1 MVKNIFNRIKYYI
14 ETRKLFNRVSL
25 EETNFSILDTETTG
39 LHVEKG
45 DQIISVASLRV
56 SNLRIGDEKVL
67 NELVNPQMKI
77 PEASIK
83 IHNITDDQVQSKP
96 TLIEINE
103 KILKFIKKSILVG
116 HNINFDINFLKE
128 NSKGS
133 PLANR
138 MNVIKAIDTIYLT
151 ASLFPNLKN
160 YDLNNICNKLDIKTD
175 DQTRHSAL
183 GDCIITARLFIYLLN
198 IAKDNGVKNI
208 LELISLCEKGKTLL
222 NITSNSNNIN

>member
-1 MVKNIFNRIKYYI
+1 VKNIFNRIKYYI

-56 SNLRIGDEKVL
+56 SNLKISEEKIL
-67 NELVNPQMKI
+67 NELVNPKMKI

-83 IHNITDDQVQSKP
+83 IHNITDDQVQAKP
-96 TLIEINE
+96 TLFEINE

-133 PLANR
+133 SLAHR
-138 MNVIKAIDTIYLT
+138 MKVIKAIDTIYLT
-151 ASLFPNLKN
+151 ASLFPDLKN
-160 YDLNNICNKLDIKTD
+160 YELTNLCEKFKIETK
-175 DQTRHSAL
+175 DQIRHSAL
-183 GDCIITARLFIYLLN
+183 GDCTITARLFLYLLN
-198 IAKDNGVKNI
+198 IAKSKGVKNI
-208 LELISLCEKGKTLL
+208 TDLITLCNRGQNLHHIIKNSK
-222 NITSNSNNIN
+222 NIH

>member
-1 MVKNIFNRIKYYI
+1 MKNIFNRIKYYI

-56 SNLRIGDEKVL
+56 SNLKIGEEKIL
-67 NELVNPQMKI
+67 NELVNPKMKI

>member
-1 MVKNIFNRIKYYI
+1 MKNIFNRIKYYI

-56 SNLRIGDEKVL
+56 SNLKIGEEKIL

-83 IHNITDDQVQSKP
+83 IHNITDDQVKSKP
-96 TLIEINE
+96 TLFEINE

>member
-1 MVKNIFNRIKYYI
+1 
-14 ETRKLFNRVSL
+14 LFNRVSL

>member
-1 MVKNIFNRIKYYI
+1 MKNIFNKIKYQI

-25 EETNFSILDTETTG
+25 EDSNFSILDTETTG
-39 LHVEKG
+39 LHVENG

-56 SNLRIGDEKVL
+56 SNLKINKDNIL

-96 TLIEINE
+96 TIVEISD

-116 HNINFDINFLKE
+116 HNINFDINFLKQ
-128 NSKGS
+128 NSKSSG
-133 PLANR
+133 LADR
-138 MNVIKAIDTIYLT
+138 MKVIKAIDTIYLT
-151 ASLFPNLKN
+151 ASLFPYLKN
-160 YDLNNICNKLDIKTD
+160 YELTNLCNFFEIKTD

-183 GDCIITARLFIYLLN
+183 GDCIITARLFLYLLN
-198 IAKDNGVKNI
+198 IAKSKGVKNI
-208 LELISLCEKGKTLL
+208 SDLIGLCNRGQNLHHIIKNAK
-222 NITSNSNNIN
+222 NIH

>member
-1 MVKNIFNRIKYYI
+1 MKNIFNIIKYYF

-77 PEASIK
+77 PKASIK

>member
-1 MVKNIFNRIKYYI
+1 MKNIFNKIKYQI

-25 EETNFSILDTETTG
+25 EDSNFTILDTETTG
-39 LHVEKG
+39 LHVENG

-56 SNLRIGDEKVL
+56 SNLKINKDNIL

-96 TLIEINE
+96 TIVEISD

-116 HNINFDINFLKE
+116 HNINFDINFLKQ
-128 NSKGS
+128 NSKSSG
-133 PLANR
+133 LADR
-138 MNVIKAIDTIYLT
+138 MKVIKAIDTIYLT
-151 ASLFPNLKN
+151 ASLFPDLKN
-160 YDLNNICNKLDIKTD
+160 YELTNLCNFFEIKTD

-183 GDCIITARLFIYLLN
+183 GDCIITARLFLYLLN
-198 IAKDNGVKNI
+198 IAKSKGVKNI
-208 LELISLCEKGKTLL
+208 SDLIGLCNRGQNLHHIIKNAK
-222 NITSNSNNIN
+222 NIH

>member
-1 MVKNIFNRIKYYI
+1 MKNIFNIIKDYF
-14 ETRKLFNRVSL
+14 ETRKFFNRVSL

>member
-1 MVKNIFNRIKYYI
+1 VKNIFNRIKYYI

-56 SNLRIGDEKVL
+56 SNLKIGEEKIL
-67 NELVNPQMKI
+67 NELVNPKMKI

-83 IHNITDDQVQSKP
+83 IHNITDNQVQSKP
-96 TLIEINE
+96 TLFEINE

-133 PLANR
+133 ALAHR
-138 MNVIKAIDTIYLT
+138 MKVIKAIDTIYLT
-151 ASLFPNLKN
+151 ASLFPDLKN
-160 YDLNNICNKLDIKTD
+160 YELTNLCETFKIETK
-175 DQTRHSAL
+175 DQIRHSAL
-183 GDCIITARLFIYLLN
+183 GDCTITARLFLYLLN
-198 IAKDNGVKNI
+198 IAKSKGVKNI
-208 LELISLCEKGKTLL
+208 TDLITLCNRGQNLHHIIKNSK
-222 NITSNSNNIN
+222 NIH

>member
-1 MVKNIFNRIKYYI
+1 VKNIFNRIKYYI

-103 KILKFIKKSILVG
+103 KILKFIKISILVG

>member
-1 MVKNIFNRIKYYI
+1 M
-14 ETRKLFNRVSL
+14 FNRVSL

-56 SNLRIGDEKVL
+56 SNLKIGEEKIL

-96 TLIEINE
+96 TLFEINE

-138 MNVIKAIDTIYLT
+138 MNVIKSIDTIYLT
-151 ASLFPNLKN
+151 ASLFPNLRN

-198 IAKDNGVKNI
+198 IAKDDGVKNI

>member
-1 MVKNIFNRIKYYI
+1 MKNIFNRIKYYI

-56 SNLRIGDEKVL
+56 SNLKISEEKIL
-67 NELVNPQMKI
+67 NELVNPKMKI

-83 IHNITDDQVQSKP
+83 IHNITDDQVQAKP
-96 TLIEINE
+96 TLFEINE

-133 PLANR
+133 ALARR
-138 MNVIKAIDTIYLT
+138 MKVIKAIDTIYLT
-151 ASLFPNLKN
+151 ASLFPELKN
-160 YDLNNICNKLDIKTD
+160 YELTNLCETFKIETK
-175 DQTRHSAL
+175 DQIRHSAL
-183 GDCIITARLFIYLLN
+183 GDCTITARLFLYLLN
-198 IAKDNGVKNI
+198 IAKSKGVKNI
-208 LELISLCEKGKTLL
+208 TDLITLCNRGQNLHHIIKNAK
-222 NITSNSNNIN
+222 NIH

>member
-1 MVKNIFNRIKYYI
+1 VKNIFNKIKYQI

-25 EETNFSILDTETTG
+25 EDSNFSILDTETTG
-39 LHVEKG
+39 LHVENG

-56 SNLRIGDEKVL
+56 SNLKINKDNIL

-96 TLIEINE
+96 TIVEISD

-116 HNINFDINFLKE
+116 HNINFDINFLKQ
-128 NSKGS
+128 NSKSSG
-133 PLANR
+133 LADR
-138 MNVIKAIDTIYLT
+138 MKVIKAIDTIYLT
-151 ASLFPNLKN
+151 ASLFPDLKN
-160 YDLNNICNKLDIKTD
+160 YELTNLCNFFEIKTD

-183 GDCIITARLFIYLLN
+183 GDCIITARLFLYLLN
-198 IAKDNGVKNI
+198 IAKLKGVKNI
-208 LELISLCEKGKTLL
+208 SDLIGLCNRGQNLHHIIKNAK
-222 NITSNSNNIN
+222 NIH

>member
-1 MVKNIFNRIKYYI
+1 MKNIFNIIKYYF

-56 SNLRIGDEKVL
+56 SNLRIGDKKVL

>member
-1 MVKNIFNRIKYYI
+1 MKNIFNKIKYQI

-25 EETNFSILDTETTG
+25 EDSNFSILDTETTG
-39 LHVEKG
+39 LHVENG

-56 SNLRIGDEKVL
+56 SNLKINKDNIL

-96 TLIEINE
+96 TIVEISD

-116 HNINFDINFLKE
+116 HNINFDINFLKQ
-128 NSKGS
+128 NSKSSG
-133 PLANR
+133 LADR
-138 MNVIKAIDTIYLT
+138 MKVIKAIDTIYLT
-151 ASLFPNLKN
+151 ASLFPDLKN
-160 YDLNNICNKLDIKTD
+160 YELTNLCNFFEIKTD